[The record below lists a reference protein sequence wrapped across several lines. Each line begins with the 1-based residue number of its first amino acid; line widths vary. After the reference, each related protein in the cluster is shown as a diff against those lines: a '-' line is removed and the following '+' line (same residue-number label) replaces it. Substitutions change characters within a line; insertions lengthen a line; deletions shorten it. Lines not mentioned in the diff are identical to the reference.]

1 MRRHVGPHEGPD
13 EGPYEGWRVA
23 MEFDVALRSTTPA
36 EVAAE
41 AQRLEAAGWGGAFTF
56 DGPHD
61 PFLPVV
67 TAAAHTER
75 LVLFTNIA
83 VALARNP
90 MTVAITAND
99 LQLQSAGRFLL
110 GIGSQVRQHIER
122 RFSMPWSQ
130 PVERMAEFAAA
141 VKAIQVA
148 WATGEPLRFHGEF
161 YRHDLMPPFFDP
173 GPNPFG
179 PPPVLL
185 GAVGPKMTEAAG
197 RTADGLLAHPFTSAS
212 YFATATMA
220 AFDAGLRASGRARSD
235 ALVVASVIVAT
246 GTTDEEY
253 ERNVEAARHRLAFY
267 GSTPAYRPV
276 LEHHGWGGLQPL
288 LQQLT
293 RDGRW
298 DDLAG
303 HIDDEMLDTL
313 ALRAPIHDVRVQVE
327 ARFGPFSPERVTV
340 AAAGP
345 PSLDTVIAL
354 GVALSAP

>member
-1 MRRHVGPHEGPD
+1 
-13 EGPYEGWRVA
+13 
-23 MEFDVALRSTTPA
+23 MEFDIALRATTPA

-41 AQRLEAAGWGGAFTF
+41 ARGLEQAGWGGAFTF

-75 LVLFTNIA
+75 LTLFTNIA

-99 LQLQSAGRFLL
+99 LQEQTRGRFLL
-110 GIGSQVRQHIER
+110 GLGSQVRQHIER
-122 RFSMPWSQ
+122 RFSMPWSR

-141 VKAIQVA
+141 VRAIQAA
-148 WATGEPLRFHGEF
+148 WATGERLSFAGEF

-185 GAVGPKMTEAAG
+185 GAVGPRMTEAAG
-197 RTADGLLAHPFTSAS
+197 RAADGLLAHPFTSAS
-212 YFATATMA
+212 YFEAVTMA
-220 AFDAGLRASGRARSD
+220 AFEDGIEASGRVRD
-235 ALVVASVIVAT
+235 DVLVAASVIVAT
-246 GTTDEEY
+246 GASDEEF
-253 ERNVEAARHRLAFY
+253 ERNVEAARNRLAFY

-276 LEHHGWGGLQPL
+276 LDHHGWGDLQPV

-303 HIDDEMLDTL
+303 RIDDEVLDTL
-313 ALRAPIHDVRVQVE
+313 AIRAPVDQVRAAVKE
-327 ARFGPFSPERVTV
+327 RFGAAGPERVTI
-340 AAAGP
+340 AAVGP
-345 PSLDTVIAL
+345 PSTETVAAL
-354 GVALSAP
+354 GAALAAGYRSD

>member
-1 MRRHVGPHEGPD
+1 
-13 EGPYEGWRVA
+13 
-23 MEFDVALRSTTPA
+23 MEFDIALRATTPS

-41 AQRLEAAGWGGAFTF
+41 ARHLEASGWSGAFTF

-67 TAAAHTER
+67 TAAAHTDR

-99 LQLQSAGRFLL
+99 LQEQTGGRFLL
-110 GIGSQVRQHIER
+110 GLGSQVRPHIER

-130 PVERMAEFAAA
+130 PVDRMAEFASG
-141 VKAIQVA
+141 VRAIQTA
-148 WATGEPLRFHGEF
+148 WATGEPLDFHGDF

-173 GPNPFG
+173 GPNPHG

-185 GAVGPKMTEAAG
+185 GAVGPRMTEAAG
-197 RTADGLLAHPFTSAS
+197 RAADGFLGHPFTSAS
-212 YFATATMA
+212 YFEATTMA
-220 AFDAGLRASGRARSD
+220 AFLAGLEASGRMRD
-235 ALVVASVIVAT
+235 EVLVAASVIVAT
-246 GTTDEEY
+246 GVTDEEY

-276 LEHHGWGGLQPL
+276 LDHHGWGDLQPR
-288 LQQLT
+288 LQQMT

-303 HIDDEMLDTL
+303 MIDDEVLDIL
-313 ALRAPIHDVRVQVE
+313 AIRAPVDQVRAAVE
-327 ARFGPFSPERVTV
+327 ERFGATAPERVTI
-340 AAAGP
+340 AAVGP
-345 PSLDTVIAL
+345 PSTEAVAAL
-354 GVALSAP
+354 GAALSAG

>member
-1 MRRHVGPHEGPD
+1 
-13 EGPYEGWRVA
+13 
-23 MEFDVALRSTTPA
+23 MEFDIALRATTPA
-36 EVAAE
+36 DVAVE
-41 AQRLEAAGWGGAFTF
+41 ARQLEAAGWGGAFTF

-75 LVLFTNIA
+75 LALFTNVA

-90 MTVAITAND
+90 MTVAVTAND
-99 LQLQSAGRFLL
+99 LQLQTAGRFLL
-110 GIGSQVRQHIER
+110 GIGSQVRPHIER
-122 RFSMPWSQ
+122 RFSMPWSR
-130 PVERMAEFAAA
+130 PVARMAEFAAA
-141 VKAIQVA
+141 VKAIQA
-148 WATGEPLRFHGEF
+148 SWATGEPLGFHGEF

-185 GAVGPKMTEAAG
+185 GAVGPRMTEAAG
-197 RTADGLLAHPFTSAS
+197 RAADGLLAHPFTSAS

-220 AFDAGLRASGRARSD
+220 AFDAGLQASGRSRRD
-235 ALVVASVIVAT
+235 AMVVASVIVAT

-276 LEHHGWGGLQPL
+276 LEHHGWGDLQPI

-293 RDGRW
+293 RESRW

-303 HIDDEMLDTL
+303 RIDDEMLDTL
-313 ALRAPIHDVRVQVE
+313 AVRGPVGEVRAEVE
-327 ARFGPFSPERVTV
+327 ARFGPFAPERVTI

-345 PSLDTVIAL
+345 PSVETVAAL
-354 GVALSAP
+354 GAALSAP